1 MTVFR
6 EEVAALVPPL
16 RAFARTL
23 VGGDVSFADDL
34 VQDTMV
40 NALQAQRQFTNDT
53 NLKAW
58 LYTILRNRW
67 RSLVSRRHVTAEISV
82 DSLDELAWA
91 PPPQEVRLEVIAF
104 RAAFR
109 SLSAAQREVLVLVG
123 VHGLSYEKAAAIC
136 GCELGTVKS
145 RVHRGR
151 ALLRQMLLDPD
162 DHAPAEPVSQKRSR
176 PSTHWRDRRPAYAR

>member
-67 RSLVSRRHVTAEISV
+67 RSLVSRPM
-82 DSLDELAWA
+82 SL
-91 PPPQEVRLEVIAF
+91 P
-104 RAAFR
+104 
-109 SLSAAQREVLVLVG
+109 
-123 VHGLSYEKAAAIC
+123 
-136 GCELGTVKS
+136 
-145 RVHRGR
+145 
-151 ALLRQMLLDPD
+151 
-162 DHAPAEPVSQKRSR
+162 RSR
-176 PSTHWRDRRPAYAR
+176 STASTSSPGRLRRRMCAWR